1 MMPNHQ
7 KSRPQFL
14 MDLTAEAVS
23 QTRGGVVAF
32 ADKVADLYEE
42 RVPAEHRRAKFKPV
56 VGDLDQISAAQK
68 ANRQTVDRYIR
79 GEVKAFPSCLEEAWV
94 LSLPE
99 PFQED
104 ALRELAG
111 RYGMLPAR
119 IRGPHEGIASIST
132 VTHEFGDFIRAMA
145 PILADGVI
153 NEQDRPYIKSALG
166 ELADLQAALA
176 SVQQQLTAVL
186 PDEKVAPVRRLQR

>member
-99 PFQED
+99 PFQEE
-104 ALRELAG
+104 ALRVLAG

-119 IRGPHEGIASIST
+119 LLDPSDGIAGMSDA
-132 VTHEFGDFIRAMA
+132 THDYADFMRAMA

-153 NEQDRPYIKSALG
+153 NEKDRPYIKRALS
-166 ELADLQAALA
+166 ELADLQGSLA
-176 SVQQQLTAVL
+176 SIQQQLTAVL
-186 PDEKVAPVRRLQR
+186 PDEPAMPVRRLQR

>member
-14 MDLTAEAVS
+14 MDLTAEAVA

-153 NEQDRPYIKSALG
+153 NEQDRPYIKSALD

-186 PDEKVAPVRRLQR
+186 PDEKVAPVRRPQR